1 MAFLLSTVKS
11 FLETLK
17 TFPGFD
23 SDLIWEWIIQP
34 EQWLTYAAVLTSRL
48 DWPSV
53 SNTVVHFSPWVS
65 FFRKKR
71 KCLRCFSH
79 YHLDICL
86 VTHEWLHPVPQQANS
101 CGPAFNSHVT
111 DKENIWDIS
120 LLSFANSLGLGGHA
134 AEGFILHGRLA
145 SLSANHSL
153 CC

>member
-1 MAFLLSTVKS
+1 MQQCSQAVQTGRAFPIQLCIFHPGSLS
-11 FLETLK
+11 LE
-17 TFPGFD
+17 
-23 SDLIWEWIIQP
+23 
-34 EQWLTYAAVLTSRL
+34 
-48 DWPSV
+48 
-53 SNTVVHFSPWVS
+53 
-65 FFRKKR
+65 KK

-153 CC
+153 CCQQSNCVSQSPITFCGKEISCFG